1 MLKGYFSGLHGVVV
15 GHKQGF
21 DLFNK
26 KTDPILKILLVNIS
40 GEYKIQNISQWIVKL
55 INLHEILPFGIPQP
69 SSTSSKAN
77 KCVHSNFVLERESK
91 RARRN

>member
-21 DLFNK
+21 NLFEE

-40 GEYKIQNISQWIVKL
+40 GEYEVQNISQWIVKL
-55 INLHEILPFGIPQP
+55 IDLHEILPFGIPLP
-69 SSTSSKAN
+69 SSTSSKAT
-77 KCVHSNFVLERESK
+77 KCVHSDFFLERESK